1 VKRQVKRAE
10 WGEFV
15 HVADVQKNKGDA
27 VTTLEA
33 SASVRHLIKVL
44 GEDCPV
50 LHHDLKR
57 TAISG
62 SERPLER
69 GAHGVRG
76 ASLTSG
82 CVPAAGSSTWEAVAP
97 GRPATVRGMLT
108 AGGDPDDPPKANQPF
123 AVSDAGA
130 GAHSSIA

>member
-57 TAISG
+57 TAING

-69 GAHGVRG
+69 GAHGGRG
-76 ASLTSG
+76 RLADLRLRPRG
-82 CVPAAGSSTWEAVAP
+82 RKLDLGSS
-97 GRPATVRGMLT
+97 GSG
-108 AGGDPDDPPKANQPF
+108 
-123 AVSDAGA
+123 
-130 GAHSSIA
+130 